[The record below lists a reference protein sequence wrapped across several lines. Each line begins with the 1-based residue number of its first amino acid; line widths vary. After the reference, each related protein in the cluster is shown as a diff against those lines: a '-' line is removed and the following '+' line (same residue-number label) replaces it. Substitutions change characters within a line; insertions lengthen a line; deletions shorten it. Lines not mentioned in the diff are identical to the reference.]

1 MTAADKAGDKE
12 ASLTKRRE
20 ILAAVLPHVVFDGW
34 RARAWRAGLA
44 DCDLKPWEGARY
56 FPAGAADLVR
66 FFSAEADCR
75 MLENLKEIDLSTL
88 KVRERVAT
96 AVRLRLEAVADHP
109 EAVRRGLSFFA
120 FPGNAPRGL
129 ACLYGTVDAIWHGVG
144 DRSTGYNFYS
154 KRLLLAGVYTSTL
167 VFWLDDGSEG
177 KAASWAFLERR
188 IGEVLKIGG
197 RFGKTFGKLLQLPE
211 RLFTPGFPFRVCK

>member
-1 MTAADKAGDKE
+1 MTAVDKAGDEE
-12 ASLTKRRE
+12 ATLARRRE

-34 RARAWRAGLA
+34 SARAWRAGLA
-44 DCDLKPWEGARY
+44 DCALEPWEGERY
-56 FPAGAADLVR
+56 FPAGAADVVR
-66 FFSAEADCR
+66 FFSAEADR
-75 MLENLKEIDLSTL
+75 AMLETLKDTDLSTL

-120 FPGNAPRGL
+120 FPGHAARGL

-144 DRSTGYNFYS
+144 DRSTDYNFYS
-154 KRLLLAGVYTSTL
+154 KRLLLAGVYSATL
-167 VFWLDDGSEG
+167 VFWLDDGSED
-177 KAASWAFLERR
+177 KAASWAFLDRR

-211 RLFTPGFPFRVCK
+211 RLFTPRFPFKVSR